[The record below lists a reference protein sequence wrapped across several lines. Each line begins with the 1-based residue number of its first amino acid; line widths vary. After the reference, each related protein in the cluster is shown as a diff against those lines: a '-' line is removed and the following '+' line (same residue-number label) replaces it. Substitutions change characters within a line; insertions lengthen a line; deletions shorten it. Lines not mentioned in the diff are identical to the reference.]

1 MNVASPKQSVEQFE
15 EIDTSSV
22 KPKVELKENV
32 SLLDRG
38 KGIKKQSRTNSPS
51 PSIPPGSKTNMTRD
65 QIKYC
70 GAIMRNLKKHR
81 DAAPFL
87 HPVDY
92 VKLNVPDYPKVIQH
106 PMDLTTVDHKL
117 NAGEYENVEEFI
129 NDIRLV
135 FNNCFKFNGPEAMIS
150 MLCQNVE
157 SAFEKSLRQMPPSR
171 GSTPPPRS
179 VSPVLFDGDEGERGI
194 KKRKKS
200 TTTSN
205 IKHVPIHHNT
215 NNNNNNN
222 NNINTRE
229 DSPQYNGRRISEDG
243 RPKREIHPPPSKDY
257 PEPMTKRRNPRKN
270 DLQMKFCAQTLR
282 ELKKNKYRDINYP
295 FLAPV
300 DVVALNIPDYVNIV
314 KHPMDLATIE
324 RKLTEG
330 DYDEPDQFEADIRL
344 MFNNCYLYNPPNLPV
359 HKMGRE
365 LEKVFDEKWA
375 QRPST
380 PLPTPVIDEATE
392 FEDQTH
398 DDDEDDDDDDEDE
411 SDQDDRDQK
420 IAELERH
427 IATISQQ
434 IASIKSLKR
443 KKPERPPPRRQSKPV
458 VKEKKPVVK
467 EKRKRVNKKK
477 DGLAQSAP
485 LSSSSTSTAA
495 QGKTSTASSGP
506 SHHNQQAHKSVNSSG
521 VGLREELPEFT
532 FDQKKDLSERINNLS
547 GDSLNTVVN
556 IIQSSMPNLDGQG
569 QEEIV
574 LDIDS
579 LDRPTL
585 HRLHEFVTGESLV
598 AKKSSSPSSK
608 RPRTHYSERDADRKI
623 RELEETLQKFN
634 SDSSSDSGDSDSSSG
649 SDSDDSGSSSD

>member
-1 MNVASPKQSVEQFE
+1 MNPLTNQTEEFE
-15 EIDTSSV
+15 EIDTTMM

-38 KGIKKQSRTNSPS
+38 KGIKKQSRTSSPS
-51 PSIPPGSKTNMTRD
+51 PSIPAGSKTNMTRD

-92 VKLNVPDYPKVIQH
+92 MKLNVPDYPKIIKH
-106 PMDLTTVDHKL
+106 PMDLTTVDGKL
-117 NAGEYENVEEFI
+117 NSGEYENVEEFI

-157 SAFEKSLRQMPPSR
+157 SAFEKSLRQMPPSK
-171 GSTPPPRS
+171 GAPPMPRS
-179 VSPVLFDGDEGERGI
+179 LSPSLFEDDDDHLPSASDKV
-194 KKRKKS
+194 KKRKINNSKS
-200 TTTSN
+200 SN
-205 IKHVPIHHNT
+205 TPFASSPS
-215 NNNNNNN
+215 
-222 NNINTRE
+222 
-229 DSPQYNGRRISEDG
+229 SPQRRSFSTEDA

-270 DLQMKFCAQTLR
+270 DLQMKFCLQTLK
-282 ELKKNKYRDINYP
+282 ELKKSKYRDINYP
-295 FLAPV
+295 FLQPV

-330 DYDEPDQFEADIRL
+330 DYEEPEQFEADIRL
-344 MFNNCYLYNPPNLPV
+344 MFNNCYLYNPPTLPV
-359 HKMGRE
+359 HKMGRD
-365 LEKVFDEKWA
+365 LEKAFDEKWA
-375 QRPST
+375 QKPDT
-380 PLPTPVIDEATE
+380 PLPTPVIDEHVEE
-392 FEDQTH
+392 FEDAAH
-398 DDDEDDDDDDEDE
+398 DDEEEDDDDE
-411 SDQDDRDQK
+411 SDDDDRDQK

-434 IASIKSLKR
+434 IASIKSQKR
-443 KKPERPPPRRQSKPV
+443 KKPERPPPRRTSKPAAA
-458 VKEKKPVVK
+458 KEKKAPVQQQK
-467 EKRKRVNKKK
+467 EKKKRAPNKKK
-477 DGLAQSAP
+477 NEPPVD
-485 LSSSSTSTAA
+485 
-495 QGKTSTASSGP
+495 K
-506 SHHNQQAHKSVNSSG
+506 SHSNNHSNSNHRVSE
-521 VGLREELPEFT
+521 VLPEFT
-532 FDQKKDLSERINNLS
+532 FNQKKDLSERINNLA
-547 GDSLNTVVN
+547 GDRLNTVVS

-579 LDRPTL
+579 LDRSTL
-585 HRLHEFVTGESLV
+585 HRLHEFVTGESLISN
-598 AKKSSSPSSK
+598 KKSSSPSSK
-608 RPRTHYSERDADRKI
+608 RPRTHYTERSTDHN
-623 RELEETLQKFN
+623 E
-634 SDSSSDSGDSDSSSG
+634 SSSESDSDSSSG

>member
-1 MNVASPKQSVEQFE
+1 MDVDMNPLTNQTEEFE
-15 EIDTSSV
+15 EIDTTMI

-51 PSIPPGSKTNMTRD
+51 PSIPTGSKTNMTRD

-92 VKLNVPDYPKVIQH
+92 MKLNVPDYPKIIRY
-106 PMDLTTVDHKL
+106 PMDLTTVDQKL
-117 NAGEYENVEEFI
+117 NSGEYENVEEFI

-157 SAFEKSLRQMPPSR
+157 SAFEKSLRQMPPSK
-171 GSTPPPRS
+171 GAPPIPRS
-179 VSPVLFDGDEGERGI
+179 LSPSLFDDDDDLI
-194 KKRKKS
+194 NDKAKKRKS
-200 TTTSN
+200 
-205 IKHVPIHHNT
+205 
-215 NNNNNNN
+215 NNNKPSS
-222 NNINTRE
+222 INTLNSYTPHTSSPS
-229 DSPQYNGRRISEDG
+229 SPQYNGRRISEDG

-270 DLQMKFCAQTLR
+270 DLQMKFCLQTLK
-282 ELKKNKYRDINYP
+282 ELKKTKYRDINYP
-295 FLAPV
+295 FLQPV

-330 DYDEPDQFEADIRL
+330 DYEQPEQFEQDIRL
-344 MFNNCYLYNPPNLPV
+344 MFNNCYLYNPPTLPV

-365 LEKVFDEKWA
+365 LEKAFDEKWA
-375 QRPST
+375 QKPDT
-380 PLPTPVIDEATE
+380 PLPTPVIDEHVEE
-392 FEDQTH
+392 FEDVVQEE
-398 DDDEDDDDDDEDE
+398 EDDE
-411 SDQDDRDQK
+411 SDDDDRDQK

-434 IASIKSLKR
+434 IASIKSQKR
-443 KKPERPPPRRQSKPV
+443 KKPERPPPRRTSKPAPT
-458 VKEKKPVVK
+458 KEKKPPAAAAK
-467 EKRKRVNKKK
+467 EKKKRVNNKKK
-477 DGLAQSAP
+477 EP
-485 LSSSSTSTAA
+485 PVEKMHHSSNNRVSE
-495 QGKTSTASSGP
+495 
-506 SHHNQQAHKSVNSSG
+506 V
-521 VGLREELPEFT
+521 LPEFT
-532 FDQKKDLSERINNLS
+532 FNQKKDLSERINNLA
-547 GDSLNTVVN
+547 GDRLNTVVS

-579 LDRPTL
+579 LDRSTL
-585 HRLHEFVTGESLV
+585 HRLHEFVTGESLISN
-598 AKKSSSPSSK
+598 KKSNSPSSK
-608 RPRTHYSERDADRKI
+608 RPRTHYTERSTDRKI
-623 RELEETLQKFN
+623 RQLEKTLQKFK
-634 SDSSSDSGDSDSSSG
+634 SGKIDMNLVY
-649 SDSDDSGSSSD
+649 